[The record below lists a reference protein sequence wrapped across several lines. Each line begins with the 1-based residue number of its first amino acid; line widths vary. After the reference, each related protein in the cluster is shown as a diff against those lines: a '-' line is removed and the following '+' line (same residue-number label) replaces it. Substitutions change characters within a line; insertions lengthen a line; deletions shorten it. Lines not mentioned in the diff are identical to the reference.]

1 MISCNLNRVKRVL
14 CLGAH
19 SDDIEIGCGGT
30 VLRMIEQSKGI
41 EFYWLVL
48 CANPERTME
57 ASRSAN
63 AFLARARK
71 KVDNLMRYFA
81 TQRDKRWFCEELF
94 YGLMRLRSTEAASPT
109 HYSEAFYC
117 RKLLLATAN

>member
-1 MISCNLNRVKRVL
+1 MISCNLSRVKRVM

-30 VLRMIEQSKGI
+30 ILSLIEKSNRI

-57 ASRSAN
+57 AICSVN
-63 AFLARARK
+63 ACLAR
-71 KVDNLMRYFA
+71 
-81 TQRDKRWFCEELF
+81 
-94 YGLMRLRSTEAASPT
+94 SS
-109 HYSEAFYC
+109 
-117 RKLLLATAN
+117 KLTYTTKPH